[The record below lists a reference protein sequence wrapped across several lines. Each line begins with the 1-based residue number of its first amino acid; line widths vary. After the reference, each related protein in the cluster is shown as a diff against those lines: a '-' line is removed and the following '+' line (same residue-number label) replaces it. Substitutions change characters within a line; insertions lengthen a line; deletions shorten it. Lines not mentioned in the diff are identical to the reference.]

1 MKTIELELPDELK
14 ADNQELKTFLAAKLF
29 EAGRLTMSQ
38 AAKSAGYTMS
48 EFMDLLKNYNV
59 SVINHPPSDL
69 ESDVKNAR
77 ESIKNLK
84 K

>member
-1 MKTIELELPDELK
+1 MITDSDHENKVLK
-14 ADNQELKTFLAAKLF
+14 AVKLF
-29 EAGRLTMSQ
+29 ESGALTMSQ
-38 AAKSAGYTMS
+38 AARSAGYTMS

-59 SVINHPPSDL
+59 SVINHPASDL

>member
-1 MKTIELELPDELK
+1 MITDSDHENKVLE
-14 ADNQELKTFLAAKLF
+14 AVKLF
-29 EAGRLTMSQ
+29 ESGALTISQ
-38 AAKSAGYTMS
+38 AARSAGYTIS

-59 SVINHPPSDL
+59 SVINHPAFDL

>member
-1 MKTIELELPDELK
+1 MITDSYHENKVLE
-14 ADNQELKTFLAAKLF
+14 AVKLF
-29 EAGRLTMSQ
+29 ESGALTISQ
-38 AAKSAGYTMS
+38 AARSAGYTIS

-59 SVINHPPSDL
+59 SVINHPASDL

>member
-1 MKTIELELPDELK
+1 MTTESDHENKIL
-14 ADNQELKTFLAAKLF
+14 LAAKLF
-29 EAGRLTMSQ
+29 EIGSLTMSQ
-38 AAKSAGYTMS
+38 AARSAGYTMS

-59 SVINHPPSDL
+59 SVINHPASDL

>member
-38 AAKSAGYTMS
+38 AARSAGYTMS

-69 ESDVKNAR
+69 ESDVSNAR
-77 ESIKNLK
+77 ESIR
-84 K
+84 

>member
-1 MKTIELELPDELK
+1 
-14 ADNQELKTFLAAKLF
+14 
-29 EAGRLTMSQ
+29 MSQ
-38 AAKSAGYTMS
+38 AARSAGYTMS

-59 SVINHPPSDL
+59 SVINHPASDL
-69 ESDVKNAR
+69 ESDVSNAR

>member
-38 AAKSAGYTMS
+38 AARSAGYTMS

-59 SVINHPPSDL
+59 SVINHPASDL
-69 ESDVKNAR
+69 ESDVSNAR
-77 ESIKNLK
+77 SLFKF
-84 K
+84 

>member
-59 SVINHPPSDL
+59 SVINHPASDL

-77 ESIKNLK
+77 ESIKNL
-84 K
+84 

>member
-1 MKTIELELPDELK
+1 MITESDHENKVLK
-14 ADNQELKTFLAAKLF
+14 AVKLF
-29 EAGRLTMSQ
+29 ESGALTMSQ
-38 AAKSAGYTMS
+38 AAKSVDYTMS
-48 EFMDLLKNYNV
+48 AFMDLLKNYNV
-59 SVINHPPSDL
+59 SVINHPASDL

>member
-1 MKTIELELPDELK
+1 MITDSDHENKVLE
-14 ADNQELKTFLAAKLF
+14 AVKLF
-29 EAGRLTMSQ
+29 ESGALTISQ
-38 AAKSAGYTMS
+38 AARSAGYTIS

-59 SVINHPPSDL
+59 SVINYPASDL

>member
-38 AAKSAGYTMS
+38 AARSAGYTIS

-59 SVINHPPSDL
+59 SVINHSASDL
-69 ESDVKNAR
+69 ESDVSNAR
-77 ESIKNLK
+77 ESIR
-84 K
+84 

>member
-38 AAKSAGYTMS
+38 AARSAGYTMS

-59 SVINHPPSDL
+59 SVINHPESDL
-69 ESDVKNAR
+69 ESDVSNAR
-77 ESIKNLK
+77 ESIR
-84 K
+84 

>member
-1 MKTIELELPDELK
+1 MNTQSNKEMEVLI
-14 ADNQELKTFLAAKLF
+14 AVKLF
-29 EAGRLTMSQ
+29 ESGALTMSQ
-38 AAKSAGYTMS
+38 AAKSVDYTMS
-48 EFMDLLKNYNV
+48 AFMDLLKNYNV
-59 SVINHPPSDL
+59 SVINHPASDL

>member
-1 MKTIELELPDELK
+1 MITESDHENKVLE
-14 ADNQELKTFLAAKLF
+14 AVKLF
-29 EAGRLTMSQ
+29 ESGTLTMSQ
-38 AAKSAGYTMS
+38 AAKSVDYTMS
-48 EFMDLLKNYNV
+48 AFMDLLKNYNV
-59 SVINHPPSDL
+59 SVINHPASDL

>member
-38 AAKSAGYTMS
+38 AARSAGYTMS

-59 SVINHPPSDL
+59 SVINHSASDL
-69 ESDVKNAR
+69 ESDVSNAR
-77 ESIKNLK
+77 ESIR
-84 K
+84 